1 MTNRL
6 VEADMRFLAA
16 FEACQLSADGFR
28 HRDHVRL
35 AYIYLALYPFETA
48 LTKTERGLRKLLA
61 HLGAPASKYHHT
73 VTHAWLLAVQHA
85 MDDAGPTAGFEQ
97 FLAAGGAKL
106 LNPAIMRQHYSSA
119 VLSSDDARQRYVEP
133 DLQPFPQ
140 PAR

>member
-6 VEADMRFLAA
+6 VESDMRFLAA
-16 FEACQLSADGFR
+16 FEACQFSAGEFR

-48 LTKTERGLRKLLA
+48 LEKTEQGLRKLLA
-61 HLGAPASKYHHT
+61 HLGAPSSKYHHT

-85 MDDAGPTAGFEQ
+85 MEDAGPTAGFAQ
-97 FLAAGGAKL
+97 FLNAGGVKL
-106 LNPAIMRQHYSSA
+106 LNPAMMRQHYSSA
-119 VLSSDDARQRYVEP
+119 VLTSDDARQRFVAP

-140 PAR
+140 HAR

>member
-16 FEACQLSADGFR
+16 FEGCQLSSAGFR

-48 LTKTERGLRKLLA
+48 LAKTEQGLRKLLA

-73 VTHAWLLAVQHA
+73 VTHAWLLAVQHT
-85 MDDAGPTAGFEQ
+85 MDETGPTAGFEQ
-97 FLAAGGAKL
+97 FLTAGGAKL
-106 LNPAIMRQHYSSA
+106 LNPATMQQHYSSA
-119 VLSSDDARQRYVEP
+119 LLSSDDARRRFVEP